1 MASWVNRP
9 FPKNMVIRE
18 VIRLFQNLKLNNRSA
33 GAYWEMG
40 PQTSEVGVLALV
52 AGWFCPDPSGRKGS
66 GLIVSQE
73 TE

>member
-1 MASWVNRP
+1 MASWFNRP

-18 VIRLFQNLKLNNRSA
+18 VIRLFQSVKPRNRSA

-40 PQTSEVGVLALV
+40 PQTSEVTVLVLV
-52 AGWFCPDPSGRKGS
+52 AGWVCRDPSGRKGS
-66 GLIVSQE
+66 GLIVSEE